1 MVNQKHLNDNANSKK
16 ERTSS
21 MTGIMVPKVI
31 VKPFDNEF
39 EEEKE
44 IPQRIS
50 MNEKIRLAKEL
61 KTQDINRQT
70 KIEKISDVSDLDMKY
85 QELLNH

>member
-1 MVNQKHLNDNANSKK
+1 
-16 ERTSS
+16 
-21 MTGIMVPKVI
+21 MTGIMVPKVV

-61 KTQDINRQT
+61 KAQDVKRQT
-70 KIEKISDVSDLDMKY
+70 KIEKISDMSDLDIKY
-85 QELLNH
+85 